1 MEKLNFPGYST
12 LVLSGNGYIIE
23 GVGDELIQYYAVFT
37 SNLKVEF
44 NGEDVTDK
52 VKTADK
58 AQFLASKFMNDIYD
72 GVFYYGDDEME
83 LPKSIFLLP
92 EGTEIEDIKLI
103 PVNGDF
109 RDWDKGGIVADFID
123 VDDKEQEA
131 QSYQNNVKDQPKL
144 PAFDYEGHKC
154 DDNRDMYSGY
164 YSEDNETSAYRI

>member
-1 MEKLNFPGYST
+1 MENFKVPGYST
-12 LVLSGNGYIIE
+12 LVLSGKGYVIE

-58 AQFLASKFMNDIYD
+58 AQFLASTFKNDIYD
-72 GVFYYGDDEME
+72 GLFYYGDDEIE

-92 EGTEIEDIKLI
+92 EGTEIEEIKLI

-123 VDDKEQEA
+123 VDDKVQEA
-131 QSYQNNVKDQPKL
+131 QSYLNNIKGQPEL
-144 PAFDYEGHKC
+144 PAFDYEGNNY
-154 DDNRDMYSGY
+154 DSNRDMYENF
-164 YSEDNETSAYRI
+164 YSEDNETSA